1 MNENRRDTNRPGF
14 FTNLLRSSLILS
26 ALDRFTA
33 WIYDL
38 LKNGLFGFLFSGYR
52 ESPRCAFAE
61 KIRGGKAAKLWSE
74 FRYGV
79 CRRIESSVIVGGA
92 ELLMRYLLGCRLK
105 VYGTFFASFGLYT
118 TAVSLITSLL
128 HGSFRGIPQTREML
142 LSYALILASVP
153 LILSKKTLSEGIV
166 SSHIGRFLL
175 KITGFSEED
184 AQRVIG
190 DGGHTNVAFLSGIL
204 FGVLSYVVSPVYL
217 FAFLAGIPVL
227 YLILVK
233 PEIGVMLLFFAMPW
247 LPTMVL
253 AAIVIYTT
261 LCAAVKIFRR
271 KRVFRIE
278 PVDITAMAFMLVLFL
293 GGTVSYSPASLKP
306 ALLMICLMLGYFLTV
321 TLITTREWLVRC
333 STAAVVSAALVSI
346 YGIVRYF
353 TGGGYSSDAWLD
365 SSMFETIRGR
375 AVGTLD
381 NPNML
386 GEYLDITIPIA
397 AAMFIGH
404 GEGLRRLPALFCIGA
419 MGVCLILTWS
429 RGAWLALIAAA
440 LVFLFMWHRRS
451 VWLVLAGIASLP
463 LLPAVLPA
471 SITQRILS
479 IGNMADSSTSYRVY
493 IWRAA
498 VHMIRD
504 HLFSGIGIGEGA
516 WFRVY
521 PAYAYQGVEVA
532 PHSHNLFLQIW
543 METGLCGILV
553 FLLFLFLLYQA
564 ALTFFRNLSGGALLK
579 NPDISA
585 DLLAENL
592 GASVGRQNS
601 MRHGRTQLRISTAG
615 PLCGI
620 IAVLV
625 QGMTDYAWYNYRLF
639 LMFWLVCGLAS
650 AYTRSGRAMIG
661 DGTLPERSENPAESS
676 QKEDTHE

>member
-1 MNENRRDTNRPGF
+1 MQENRRDAQRPGF
-14 FTNLLRSSLILS
+14 LVSLLRSSLILS

-52 ESPRCAFAE
+52 ESPRSVFAE
-61 KIRGGKAAKLWSE
+61 KIREGKAAKLFAE

-79 CRRIESSVIVGGA
+79 CRRIESSVIVGGT

-118 TAVSLITSLL
+118 TAVAVITSLVN
-128 HGSFRGIPQTREML
+128 GSFAGIPHTREML
-142 LSYALILASVP
+142 LSYALIIASIP

-166 SSHIGRFLL
+166 SSCLGRFLL

-184 AQRVIG
+184 ARHGIG
-190 DGGHTNVAFLSGIL
+190 DGGHTNVAFLAGIL
-204 FGVLSYVVSPVYL
+204 FGVLSYAVSAIYL

-227 YLILVK
+227 YLILIR

-253 AAIVIYTT
+253 AALVIYTT

-271 KRVFRIE
+271 KRAFRIE
-278 PVDITAMAFMLVLFL
+278 PVDITAMAFMAVLFL

-321 TLITTREWLVRC
+321 MLITTREWLVRC
-333 STAAVVSAALVSI
+333 STAAVVSAALVSL

-353 TGGGYSSDAWLD
+353 TGGGYSSEAWLD
-365 SSMFETIRGR
+365 SNMFESIRGR
-375 AVGTLD
+375 AVATLD

-397 AAMFIGH
+397 AAMFIGR
-404 GEGLRRLPALFCIGA
+404 GEGLRRLPAFFCIGA

-504 HLFSGIGIGEGA
+504 HLLAGIGIGEGA

-585 DLLAENL
+585 GLLAENL
-592 GASVGRQNS
+592 GSSVGRQNS
-601 MRHGRTQLRISTAG
+601 MRQGRTQLRVSTAG

-639 LMFWLVCGLAS
+639 LMFWLVCGLAA

-661 DGTLPERSENPAESS
+661 DGSLPEIPEDMTESS
-676 QKEDTHE
+676 PKEDTNE